1 MERRKFIKK
10 SALASLTIPFMFKNY
25 SYAAVTEPLFN
36 LKRSVEDKVLVLI
49 CLNGGND
56 GLNTLIPIDSYA
68 NLYKQRTNIILPEN
82 KLIQV
87 TTKNAFHPAMTGMA
101 NLLQK
106 GKLSVIQNVGYPT
119 QNRSHF
125 RSTDIWTSGSLEQTI
140 TTGWLGRNFDND
152 FPGFPDGF
160 PNETYKDPFA
170 ITMGYEVSA
179 TCQGVLGNFSHTVNN
194 PNDALNVSLSSAVND
209 GTYYGSHMEFL
220 STIIAQTNKYG
231 TRVLDAAKKGNN
243 LSQKYDSKNQLA
255 TQLKYVAQM
264 ISGGLKTNVYVVNV
278 SGFDTH
284 DSQVLESDTTLGN
297 HADLLKTVSEAIEA
311 FQDDLTLLGLEQ
323 RVIGMTFSEFGRQI
337 ASNAS
342 FGTDHG
348 DAAPLFLFGSCLETP
363 IYGNNPVISDQI
375 IHQEGVSM
383 EIDFRDVYASIL
395 KDWFEVSPVEI
406 QKMFAH
412 EIKFHRIIGG
422 CSLNLDE
429 LVDDSTLTLL
439 YPNPVSI
446 SATLRIATQ
455 NEFVK
460 VSVYTLL
467 GQEKN
472 NIYEG
477 MLAQE
482 LHKLPLDFTDLP
494 AGNYIL
500 RIQKNSGDEKV
511 NFFKLKTD

>member
-1 MERRKFIKK
+1 MERRKFIKN

-56 GLNTLIPIDSYA
+56 GLNTVIPMDFYA

-87 TTKNAFHPAMTGMA
+87 NPKNAFHPAMTGMA

-106 GKLSVIQNVGYPT
+106 GKLSVVQNVGYPV

-152 FPGFPDGF
+152 YPGFPEGYPD
-160 PNETYKDPFA
+160 ETHKDPFA
-170 ITMGYEVSA
+170 ISMGYEVSA

-194 PNDALNVSLSSAVND
+194 PNDAVNVSLSAAVND

-231 TRVLDAAKKGNN
+231 TRVLDAAQKGNN
-243 LSQKYDSKNQLA
+243 LSKKYDSKNQLA

-264 ISGGLKTNVYVVNV
+264 ISGGLKTNVYVVNIP
-278 SGFDTH
+278 GFDTH
-284 DSQVLESDTTLGN
+284 DSQVLYTDTTLGN
-297 HADLLKTVSEAIEA
+297 HANLLQSVSDAIEA
-311 FQDDLTLLGLEQ
+311 FQDDLTLLGLDK
-323 RVIGMTFSEFGRQI
+323 RVAGMTFSEFGRQI

-348 DAAPLFLFGSCLETP
+348 DAAPLFLFGTCLETP
-363 IYGNNPVISDQI
+363 IYGNNPIITDQI
-375 IHQEGVSM
+375 INQEGVPM

-395 KDWFEVSPVEI
+395 KDWFEVSPVDI

-412 EIKFHRIIGG
+412 EIKFHQIIGG
-422 CSLNLDE
+422 CTLRLDDLAE
-429 LVDDSTLTLL
+429 NGSMTLL

-446 SATLRIATQ
+446 SATLRIATV

-460 VSVYTLL
+460 VSVYSLL
-467 GQEKN
+467 GQEQQN
-472 NIYEG
+472 MYEG
-477 MLAQE
+477 MLEQE
-482 LHKLPLDFTDLP
+482 MHKLALDFTELP

-500 RIQKNSGDEKV
+500 RIQKNSGEEKI
-511 NFFKLKTD
+511 NFVKLKA

>member
-1 MERRKFIKK
+1 MERRKFIKN

-36 LKRSVEDKVLVLI
+36 LKRSVEDKILVLI

-56 GLNTLIPIDSYA
+56 GLNTVIPMDFYA

-87 TTKNAFHPAMTGMA
+87 NTNNAFHPAMTGMA

-106 GKLSVIQNVGYPT
+106 GKLSVIQNVGYPV

-125 RSTDIWTSGSLEQTI
+125 RSTDIWTSGSLEQST

-152 FPGFPDGF
+152 YPGFPDGF
-160 PNETYKDPFA
+160 PDETHKDPFA
-170 ITMGYEVSA
+170 ISMGYEVSA
-179 TCQGVLGNFSHTVNN
+179 TCQGILGNFSHTVNN
-194 PNDALNVSLSSAVND
+194 PNDAINVSLSSAVND

-231 TRVLDAAKKGNN
+231 TRVQEAAQKGNN
-243 LSQKYDSKNQLA
+243 LSKKYDSKNQLA

-264 ISGGLKTNVYVVNV
+264 ISGGLKTNVYVVNIP
-278 SGFDTH
+278 GFDTH

-297 HADLLKTVSEAIEA
+297 HANLLQSVSDAIEA
-311 FQDDLTLLGLEQ
+311 FQDDLTLLGLDK
-323 RVIGMTFSEFGRQI
+323 RVAGMTFSEFGRQI

-363 IYGNNPVISDQI
+363 IYGSNPVISDQI
-375 IHQEGVSM
+375 THQEGVPM
-383 EIDFRDVYASIL
+383 VIDFRDVYASIL
-395 KDWFEVSPVEI
+395 KDWFEVSPVDI

-422 CSLNLDE
+422 CTLRLDE
-429 LVDDSTLTLL
+429 LADDGTLTLL

-446 SATLRIATQ
+446 AATLRLATA

-460 VSVYTLL
+460 ISVYSLL
-467 GQEKN
+467 GQEQQN
-472 NIYEG
+472 MYEG
-477 MLAQE
+477 MLEQE
-482 LHKLPLDFTDLP
+482 THKLALDFTELLS
-494 AGNYIL
+494 GNYIL
-500 RIQKNSGDEKV
+500 RIEKKSGEEKV
-511 NFFKLKTD
+511 NFVKLKA

>member
-1 MERRKFIKK
+1 MERRKFIKN

-56 GLNTLIPIDSYA
+56 GLNTVIPMDFYA

-87 TTKNAFHPAMTGMA
+87 NTKNAFHPAMTGMA

-106 GKLSVIQNVGYPT
+106 GKLSVIQNVGYPV

-125 RSTDIWTSGSLEQTI
+125 RSTDIWTH
-140 TTGWLGRNFDND
+140 
-152 FPGFPDGF
+152 
-160 PNETYKDPFA
+160 KDPFA
-170 ITMGYEVSA
+170 ISMGYEVSA
-179 TCQGVLGNFSHTVNN
+179 TCQGILGNFSHTVNN
-194 PNDALNVSLSSAVND
+194 PNDAVNVSLSAAVND

-231 TRVLDAAKKGNN
+231 TRVLDAAQKGNN
-243 LSQKYDSKNQLA
+243 LSKKYDSKNQLA

-264 ISGGLKTNVYVVNV
+264 ISGGLKTNVYVVNIP
-278 SGFDTH
+278 GFDTH
-284 DSQVLESDTTLGN
+284 DSQVLYTDTTLGN
-297 HADLLKTVSEAIEA
+297 HANLLQSVSDALEA
-311 FQDDLTLLGLEQ
+311 FQDDLTLLGLDK
-323 RVIGMTFSEFGRQI
+323 RVAGMTFSEFGRQS

-363 IYGNNPVISDQI
+363 IYGNNPIITDQI
-375 IHQEGVSM
+375 INQEGVPM

-395 KDWFEVSPVEI
+395 KDWFEVPPIDI

-422 CSLNLDE
+422 CTLRLDE
-429 LVDDSTLTLL
+429 VAEDGTLTLL

-446 SATLRIATQ
+446 AATLRIATS

-460 VSVYTLL
+460 VSVYSLL
-467 GQEKN
+467 GQEQQN
-472 NIYEG
+472 MYEG
-477 MLAQE
+477 MLEQE
-482 LHKLPLDFTDLP
+482 THKLALDFTELP

-500 RIQKNSGDEKV
+500 RVEKNSGEEKI
-511 NFFKLKTD
+511 NFVKLKA